1 MQNEQLVCMAMG
13 YLAGSFLTAVF
24 VARTFAEKEISQI
37 GTGNPGMANVMAN
50 IGKKEGVLVLA
61 GDLVKVVIACRI
73 CQLFFSEHS
82 FEEISLYTGF
92 GAILGHN
99 YPLWRKGKG
108 GKGVAVTCAWLTLAF
123 FPYGFLCCIAG
134 GAAVLLTKSLA
145 FGAVVIP
152 FFGCVA
158 AFLQGER
165 DVKILA
171 VLSLL
176 LMFLKHRDGL
186 EELLH
191 KKQKT
196 GIDK

>member
-24 VARTFAEKEISQI
+24 VARTFTEKEISQI

-73 CQLFFSEHS
+73 CQLFFPEHS

-108 GKGVAVTCAWLTLAF
+108 RKRSGCDLRVADTGIFSLWFFVLYCWRGSSASHQKPCLWCGCDPVFWLRGGLFTGRKRCKNSGSAVTFA
-123 FPYGFLCCIAG
+123 
-134 GAAVLLTKSLA
+134 
-145 FGAVVIP
+145 
-152 FFGCVA
+152 
-158 AFLQGER
+158 
-165 DVKILA
+165 DVSETQRWIGRTFA
-171 VLSLL
+171 
-176 LMFLKHRDGL
+176 
-186 EELLH
+186 
-191 KKQKT
+191 
-196 GIDK
+196 

>member
-1 MQNEQLVCMAMG
+1 MQAWWIVCLAAG
-13 YLAGSFLTAVF
+13 YGAGSFLTAVWI
-24 VARTFAEKEISQI
+24 ARIFAGKEISKI

-50 IGKKEGVLVLA
+50 IGKKEGALVLT
-61 GDLVKVVIACRI
+61 GDLLKVVIACMV
-73 CQLFFSEHS
+73 CQLLFPERS
-82 FEEISLYTGF
+82 FAQISLYTGF

-123 FPYGFLCCIAG
+123 FPGGILCCIG
-134 GAAVLLTKSLA
+134 GGIAVLLTRSLA

-152 FFGCVA
+152 AFGCVA
-158 AFLQGER
+158 AYLVGETNAE
-165 DVKILA
+165 ILA

-176 LMFLKHRDGL
+176 LMFLKHREGL

>member
-1 MQNEQLVCMAMG
+1 MQVWRIVCLAAG
-13 YLAGSFLTAVF
+13 YGAGSFLTAVWA
-24 VARTFAEKEISQI
+24 ARIFAEKEISQI

-61 GDLVKVVIACRI
+61 GDLVKVVIACMI
-73 CQLFFSEHS
+73 CQLFFQEHS
-82 FEEISLYTGF
+82 FEKISLYTGF

-99 YPLWRKGKG
+99 YPFWRKGKG

-123 FPYGFLCCIAG
+123 FPYGLLCCIAG

-158 AFLQGER
+158 AFLQGEG
-165 DVKILA
+165 DAKILA

-176 LMFLKHRDGL
+176 LMFLKHREGL

>member
-24 VARTFAEKEISQI
+24 VARTFTEKEISQI

-73 CQLFFSEHS
+73 CQLFFPEHS

-134 GAAVLLTKSLA
+134 GAASASHQKPCLWCGCDPVFWLRGGLFTGRKRCKNS
-145 FGAVVIP
+145 GSAVT
-152 FFGCVA
+152 FA
-158 AFLQGER
+158 
-165 DVKILA
+165 DV
-171 VLSLL
+171 SETQ
-176 LMFLKHRDGL
+176 RW
-186 EELLH
+186 
-191 KKQKT
+191 T
-196 GIDK
+196 GRTFA